1 MDATVSAQVRLVR
14 SRPARE
20 ADLVAKVAAGEPAI
34 VGARYELST
43 QLVHR
48 VG

>member
-1 MDATVSAQVRLVR
+1 MDATAGAQVRLVR

-20 ADLVAKVAAGEPAI
+20 ADLAAKGAAGEPAI

-43 QLVHR
+43 QWVHR